1 MHMAHVIHTTKEGI
15 MGSLWA
21 HSRRMV
27 SKAHI
32 ITKRVADLVAPILDE
47 MGFELVDVEY
57 LSKYGR
63 WVLRLYI
70 DTDGGVT
77 IDDCARVSGEIGH
90 LIDVKDVITHEYVL
104 EVSSPGLNRPLKK
117 ERDFIWATGKRVKL
131 RTVKPVH
138 GRRNF
143 TGFLRNFENGT
154 LYVEAEGVLVALP
167 LVEVDRANLVY
178 EFNQ

>member
-1 MHMAHVIHTTKEGI
+1 
-15 MGSLWA
+15 MGSSLA
-21 HSRRMV
+21 FSRRMV

-32 ITKRVADLVAPILDE
+32 VTKQVADLVAPILEE
-47 MGFELVDVEY
+47 MGFELVDVVY

-77 IDDCARVSGEIGH
+77 IDDCARVSNEIGH
-90 LIDVKDVITHEYVL
+90 LIDVKDVITHEYIL

-117 ERDFIWATGKRVKL
+117 ERDFIWATGKRVKV
-131 RTVKPVH
+131 RMVKPVH

-143 TGFLRNFENGT
+143 TGHLKNFEQDT
-154 LYVEAEGVLVALP
+154 LYVEEEGALVALP
-167 LVEVDRANLVY
+167 LVEVEKAHLVY
-178 EFNQ
+178 EFNP